1 LGDSGGRRAG
11 WRQPPP
17 PGWALRPGP
26 DPEPASDGERAPGA
40 EAPEAATGA
49 GGAETAAGAVDPGL
63 EAAAAAREAELLG
76 LRARIGRRAALLT
89 ALLTRLGPFEYR
101 YQQCMG
107 ERYARLFE
115 LFTLIDEERKRRSSR
130 AEEAAWAAVA
140 AGARSSSRV
149 LEPSRNGHNGGDGR
163 RGLAITGPIDRP
175 VRRLFRKLARQ
186 VHPDLATDPAERAR
200 RTELMAAA
208 NRAYALGD
216 AEALQRLL
224 DEWEQSPESVTGT
237 GPEAD
242 LARLERRVVQA
253 AKRLSAIEEE
263 LRTLARSPMLRLYRD
278 AGAAARRG
286 RDLLAEMGEELGR
299 LVERTERDLDL
310 VRAGLLA

>member
-1 LGDSGGRRAG
+1 MGRQQA
-11 WRQPPP
+11 WRQTRP
-17 PGWALRPGP
+17 PGWALQPAVS
-26 DPEPASDGERAPGA
+26 PEPEP
-40 EAPEAATGA
+40 
-49 GGAETAAGAVDPGL
+49 
-63 EAAAAAREAELLG
+63 AAAREEELRG
-76 LRARIGRRAALLT
+76 LQARIRRRERLLT

-101 YQQCMG
+101 YQERMG

-115 LFTLIDEERKRRSSR
+115 LFVLIDEERKRRSAR

-149 LEPSRNGHNGGDGR
+149 LEPSANGYRAGGDGQ
-163 RGLAITGPIDRP
+163 GPPLQGPIDRP

-186 VHPDLATDPAERAR
+186 IHPDLATDPEERAR

-208 NRAYALGD
+208 NRAYAIGD
-216 AEALQRLL
+216 ADALQRLL

-242 LARLERRVVQA
+242 LARLERRVTQA

-263 LRTLARSPMLRLYRD
+263 LRALARSPMLRLYRD
-278 AGAAARRG
+278 AEAASRRG
-286 RDLLAEMGEELGR
+286 RDLLTEMGDELAR
-299 LVERTERDLDL
+299 LVERTERDLDM
-310 VRAGLLA
+310 VRAGILA

>member
-1 LGDSGGRRAG
+1 MATSGRGGA
-11 WRQPPP
+11 WRQPRP
-17 PGWALRPGP
+17 PGWALRPP
-26 DPEPASDGERAPGA
+26 V
-40 EAPEAATGA
+40 APEREG
-49 GGAETAAGAVDPGL
+49 
-63 EAAAAAREAELLG
+63 AAAREEELRG
-76 LRARIGRRAALLT
+76 LRARLARRERLLT

-101 YQQCMG
+101 YHQRMG

-115 LFTLIDEERKRRSSR
+115 LFVLIDEERKRRSAR

-149 LEPSRNGHNGGDGR
+149 LEPSADGHRNGAGGDGH
-163 RGLAITGPIDRP
+163 GLPVQGPIDRP

-186 VHPDLATDPAERAR
+186 IHPDLATDPEERAR

-208 NRAYALGD
+208 NRAYAIGD
-216 AEALQRLL
+216 ADALQRLL

-242 LARLERRVVQA
+242 LARLERRVTQA
-253 AKRLSAIEEE
+253 AKRLAAIEEE
-263 LRTLARSPMLRLYRD
+263 LRALARSPMLRLYRE
-278 AGAAARRG
+278 AEAAARRG
-286 RDLLAEMGEELGR
+286 RDLLTEMGEELAR

-310 VRAGLLA
+310 VRAGILA